1 MRQQMKGGTMYG
13 LKGNRERMRK
23 KFIGEKMGSDKG
35 TKRKLLNKK
44 KKPVQKKMS
53 GGDLAAA
60 LSPVYSIMKGKG
72 PASALAGAGLGGV
85 LTMPFARK
93 QRDKR
98 KRRKMEMAAAQMPQ
112 AGQSSMAATGANQM
126 QRMMMG
132 GMMKRSKPIDGLAT
146 KGKTKGSMR

>member
-35 TKRKLLNKK
+35 TKRKILNKK

-60 LSPVYSIMKGKG
+60 LSPAYSIMKGKG
-72 PASALAGAGLGGV
+72 PASVLAGAGLGGV

-93 QRDKR
+93 QRDRR
-98 KRRKMEMAAAQMPQ
+98 KRRQMEMASAQMPQ
-112 AGQSSMAATGANQM
+112 AASSSMSATGANEM